1 MCGLKTVARWQRAI
15 AQTLIGGVLCPNV
28 LAGYIQSQS
37 RRLRR
42 TTGNVTAADAKPMP
56 DDPSDSR
63 GRGVAMCVAKALAE
77 SVVDR
82 IRNPIGRDEMDF
94 STRFEDL
101 EKRTS
106 AALTSVKSA
115 ATESRDQ
122 LRERIDQ
129 AQVDLDLAGK
139 DAEQKAGEAGERAQS
154 KWAQMK
160 ADATAKK
167 DDVKAKIDKR
177 NAQLDAKMAANDAD
191 WAEADAIDAIDYA
204 QWTVE
209 NARLVALD
217 ALDARAYANEL
228 ARAASD

>member
-1 MCGLKTVARWQRAI
+1 M
-15 AQTLIGGVLCPNV
+15 
-28 LAGYIQSQS
+28 
-37 RRLRR
+37 
-42 TTGNVTAADAKPMP
+42 TAADAKPMP
-56 DDPSDSR
+56 ATAAIL
-63 GRGVAMCVAKALAE
+63 GARGVAMCVAKALAE

-82 IRNPIGRDEMDF
+82 TRHPIGRDEMDF

-106 AALTSVKSA
+106 AALASVKGA

-129 AQVDLDLAGK
+129 AQVDLDRAGK

-167 DDVKAKIDKR
+167 DDVRAKIDKR
-177 NAQLDAKMAANDAD
+177 NAQLDAKMAASDAD

-204 QWTVE
+204 EWTVE

-217 ALDARAYANEL
+217 ALDARVYADE
-228 ARAASD
+228 RAQAAGNAP